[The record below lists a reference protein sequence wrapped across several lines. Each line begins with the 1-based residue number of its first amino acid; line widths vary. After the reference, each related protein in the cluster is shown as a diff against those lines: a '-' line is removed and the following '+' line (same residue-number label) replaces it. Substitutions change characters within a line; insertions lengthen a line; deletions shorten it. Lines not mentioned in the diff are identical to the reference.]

1 MPETNKNTHRPPLA
15 VQNVAGVILAG
26 GKSSRYGKNKAFV
39 RFDGIPLI
47 ERVTTVMGSIFP
59 RLLLVTNT
67 PEEYAYLGIEMV
79 GDLIRGIGPLGGIYT
94 GLKTITE
101 DAGFFVACDM
111 PYLCGALVRRMIDLA
126 EGHDVVVPKVDWM
139 VEPLHSLYRKEAVVV
154 VEEIIRSGRNQILEL
169 FSRVRTRYV
178 EEEILRAFDPE
189 LRCFVNVN
197 RPEDVSGIAGV
208 EG

>member
-1 MPETNKNTHRPPLA
+1 MLMNRDLVHPP
-15 VQNVAGVILAG
+15 VQGVTGVILAG

-47 ERVTTVMGSIFP
+47 ERVAGVMGSIFG
-59 RLLLVTNT
+59 RLLIVTNT
-67 PEEYAYLGIEMV
+67 PEEYAYLGIRMV

-94 GLKTITE
+94 GLKTIGE

-111 PYLCGALVRRMIDLA
+111 PYLCGPLVRRMVELSEA
-126 EGHDVVVPKVDWM
+126 HDAVVPKVDWM
-139 VEPLHSLYRKEAVVV
+139 VEPLHALYGKGAIVVI
-154 VEEIIRSGRNQILEL
+154 EEIIHSGRYQILEIL
-169 FSRVRTRYV
+169 SRIRTRYV

-189 LRCFVNVN
+189 LRFFLNVN